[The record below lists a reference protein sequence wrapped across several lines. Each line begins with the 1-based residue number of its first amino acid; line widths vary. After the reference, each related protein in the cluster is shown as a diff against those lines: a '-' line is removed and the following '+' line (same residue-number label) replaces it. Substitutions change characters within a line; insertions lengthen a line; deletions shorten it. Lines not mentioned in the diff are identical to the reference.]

1 MGKIVLVF
9 SLNPSVDVE
18 WLVPSVVWEEK
29 NNILSERRW
38 AGGKGVNVARWLNFL
53 AQSQSRGGVELETKL
68 CLPLGGATGRE
79 MEQYLSA
86 EKLSCQVISVAQS
99 TRANIIVTTDARRQL
114 RFNPLGPELSDLEW
128 RRIFDYAE
136 EASDVCAVVFSG
148 SLPKNAPKD
157 TYQKLIGVF
166 NKRNIPTILD
176 CDGAAFSTGVDGH
189 PFLVKPNRVELEQ
202 WAGRPLPTR
211 EEMWA
216 AVKELSD
223 KTQGNV
229 LLSLGGDGAMLY
241 WRGKALVLFAKGRSV
256 SVQNTVGA
264 GDALL
269 AGAVHALAKENSAQ
283 DILRMAVAAGTMAV
297 SHHAGVMPTYA
308 ELSNCVRDVVVQS
321 LSL

>member
-86 EKLSCQVISVAQS
+86 EKLSCQVIPVAQS

-136 EASDVCAVVFSG
+136 EASDVCAVASPLPPCLAFQPPSFTYSSG
-148 SLPKNAPKD
+148 SGLP
-157 TYQKLIGVF
+157 I
-166 NKRNIPTILD
+166 I
-176 CDGAAFSTGVDGH
+176 
-189 PFLVKPNRVELEQ
+189 
-202 WAGRPLPTR
+202 
-211 EEMWA
+211 
-216 AVKELSD
+216 
-223 KTQGNV
+223 
-229 LLSLGGDGAMLY
+229 
-241 WRGKALVLFAKGRSV
+241 FAKFTS
-256 SVQNTVGA
+256 
-264 GDALL
+264 
-269 AGAVHALAKENSAQ
+269 
-283 DILRMAVAAGTMAV
+283 IL
-297 SHHAGVMPTYA
+297 
-308 ELSNCVRDVVVQS
+308 CQ
-321 LSL
+321 